1 MKKYLKYI
9 IIFLLIILLCIV
21 IIITLNNLLKL
32 NGDSNITISYG
43 KKYEELGATYKIFN
57 KDFSNKI
64 KIENNIKD
72 KIGTYKVSYNIKILF
87 FHIKK
92 DRIVNIIDDEKPIIT
107 LNGNN
112 IVNICPNTEYTEE
125 GYIAYDN
132 YDKDITSKVNVIKDN
147 NIIKYSVVDSS
158 NNLTEI
164 TREIIEKDDISPE
177 ITLNGKDIVYLKRG
191 SKYIEQGITIK
202 DNCDTNLDYTTESN
216 LNISKTGTYE
226 IKYIVKDSSSNVSS
240 ITRKIIVY
248 SDETGNGVIYLTFD
262 DGPSISGSTK
272 KILDTLKAED
282 VKATFFV
289 TGYPNYELLKREYDE
304 GHTIAL
310 HTTSHNYSKIY
321 SSVENYFND
330 LYAIQNYVEK
340 SIGVK
345 SYIMR
350 FPGGSNN
357 TVSNSYNY
365 GIMNTLTNM
374 VVNKG
379 FTYFDWNVS
388 ASDAGG
394 CTTSS
399 CVYNSII
406 NGLSKSRVNVVLI
419 HDTKMY
425 SADALSDVIK
435 YAKENNYVFKKI
447 ENSTSPVRFK

>member
-1 MKKYLKYI
+1 MKKYLKYL

-72 KIGTYKVSYNIKILF
+72 KIGTYKVGYDIKILF
-87 FHIKK
+87 FHIRK

-112 IVNICPNTEYTEE
+112 IVNICPNTEYAEE

-321 SSVENYFND
+321 SSVDNYFND
-330 LYAIQNYVEK
+330 LYAIQNYVEN
-340 SIGVK
+340 SIGIK

>member
-1 MKKYLKYI
+1 MKKYVKYI
-9 IIFLLIILLCIV
+9 IILLIIIFLCV
-21 IIITLNNLLKL
+21 VVLIILNNSLKL
-32 NGDSNITISYG
+32 NGKSNITISYG
-43 KKYEELGATYKIFN
+43 SEYLEEGATYKVLN
-57 KDFSNKI
+57 KDLSNKI
-64 KIENNIKD
+64 KIKNNIKD
-72 KIGTYKVSYNIKILF
+72 NIGTYKVNYEVDILF
-87 FHIKK
+87 LHIKK
-92 DRIVNIIDDEKPIIT
+92 DRIVNIIDDEKPIIELKGDT
-107 LNGNN
+107 K
-112 IVNICPNTEYTEE
+112 VNICPNTEYVEE
-125 GYIAYDN
+125 GYTAYDN

-147 NIIKYSVVDSS
+147 NIIKYSIVDSS

-202 DNCDTNLDYTTESN
+202 DNCDTNLDYTTPPPPPT
-216 LNISKTGTYE
+216 SKTGKYE

-240 ITRKIIVY
+240 ITRKVIVY
-248 SDETGNGVIYLTFD
+248 SDESGNGVIYLTFD

-272 KILDTLKAED
+272 KILDILKEEN

-388 ASDAGG
+388 AADAGG

-399 CVYNSII
+399 CVYNSIV

-447 ENSTSPVRFK
+447 DSSTNPVRFK

>member
-32 NGDSNITISYG
+32 NGDSNITISYD

-72 KIGTYKVSYNIKILF
+72 KIGTYKVGYDIKILF
-87 FHIKK
+87 FHIRK

-272 KILDTLKAED
+272 KILDTLKVED

-321 SSVENYFND
+321 SSVDNYFND
-330 LYAIQNYVEK
+330 LYAIQNYVEN
-340 SIGVK
+340 SIGIK